1 MARRCI
7 LKYQFQCSKLTEEP
21 SLPMFSTTID
31 YSVRDGD
38 QYNFVHSN
46 CGFIHY
52 QEKCFVISNNY
63 DTFAQ
68 KIIRMKKQLIIS
80 TSIDLV
86 RIAPDKIVYIASDGN
101 YSTLVQ
107 TDNEVRML
115 SYQLGQIEKMISS
128 QLGSEGNIFIRIG
141 KSLIINRSYIYY
153 INIPK
158 QKLTL
163 SDVASFS
170 HSVTA
175 SKEALKQLKELLEK
189 EVK

>member
-1 MARRCI
+1 
-7 LKYQFQCSKLTEEP
+7 
-21 SLPMFSTTID
+21 
-31 YSVRDGD
+31 
-38 QYNFVHSN
+38 
-46 CGFIHY
+46 
-52 QEKCFVISNNY
+52 
-63 DTFAQ
+63 
-68 KIIRMKKQLIIS
+68 MKKQLVIS

-86 RIAPDKIVYIASDGN
+86 RIAPEKSVYIASDGN

-153 INIPK
+153 INISK

>member
-1 MARRCI
+1 
-7 LKYQFQCSKLTEEP
+7 
-21 SLPMFSTTID
+21 
-31 YSVRDGD
+31 
-38 QYNFVHSN
+38 
-46 CGFIHY
+46 
-52 QEKCFVISNNY
+52 
-63 DTFAQ
+63 
-68 KIIRMKKQLIIS
+68 MKKQLVIS

-153 INIPK
+153 ITIPK

-163 SDVASFS
+163 SDVASFN

-175 SKEALKQLKELLEK
+175 SKEALKQLKELRK
-189 EVK
+189 GG

>member
-1 MARRCI
+1 
-7 LKYQFQCSKLTEEP
+7 
-21 SLPMFSTTID
+21 
-31 YSVRDGD
+31 
-38 QYNFVHSN
+38 
-46 CGFIHY
+46 
-52 QEKCFVISNNY
+52 
-63 DTFAQ
+63 
-68 KIIRMKKQLIIS
+68 MKRPLIIS

-86 RIAPDKIVYIASDGN
+86 RIVPDRIIYIASDGN
-101 YSTLVQ
+101 YSTIIQ
-107 TDNEVRML
+107 TDNEVRMI

-158 QKLTL
+158 QKLIL
-163 SDVASFS
+163 SDVTSFN
-170 HSVTA
+170 HTVTA